1 MQHCRNSGSGASKER
16 KCVRIAT
23 MISAGWKQ
31 SLADACLRLVHPDV
45 SADEQPVQA
54 RLIGLSL
61 AAPFV
66 AFLAAAPMLASGG
79 NASSVMAALFGA
91 FALGWGS
98 ALFIAWS
105 GKPRPWFALPV
116 IAAMAGL
123 AVLLALSGGA
133 GTPLA
138 ILAFAFPVEAR
149 WLGGGQKNERAA
161 FAAALAVLA
170 AGSLGAQVLD
180 ALPSAPFAAWFGP
193 AAYGLSLWLRRC
205 DFKIFAADDESALVS
220 LAGQLGAAV
229 FRSDASGQVEM
240 LSPAGVDANGTDNAL
255 LAGNGLFER
264 LHVADRVLFL
274 SALGDVRN
282 GGNAARCALR
292 LRLPAGEGSAY
303 IHFNADF
310 LALPAGPVILLRRNA
325 EALALEMAERRADDA
340 GSETEIAKS
349 RFLAAVSHELRT
361 PLNAIIGF
369 SDMLLHEM
377 FGGFP
382 DPRQKEYVG
391 LISQS
396 GQHLLSVVNAIL
408 DVSKIES
415 GSYAISPE
423 PFRLKDAAAMC
434 LSMVQTQAASKAIE
448 IVTSIPD
455 NLGDVT
461 ADCRAVQQMMINLLS
476 NAVKF
481 TPDNGRVSLSAFASG
496 PDLTIDVSDTGIGMG
511 SADLERIGRPF
522 TQVQNELTRQY
533 EGTGLGLSLVKGLVA
548 LHGGAMSIE
557 SAPKRGTS
565 VRITLPGALSAENRP
580 HDGATSVRK
589 KGSNGHETFRK
600 AG

>member
-1 MQHCRNSGSGASKER
+1 MQHCRNSGFGASKER

-23 MISAGWKQ
+23 TISAGWKQ

-45 SADEQPVQA
+45 SADDRPVQA

-61 AAPFV
+61 VAPFV
-66 AFLAAAPMLASGG
+66 VFLAAAPLLASGG

-91 FALGWGS
+91 FAAGWGA
-98 ALFIAWS
+98 ALFIAWT
-105 GKPRPWFALPV
+105 GRPRPWFALPV

-123 AVLLALSGGA
+123 ALLLALSGGA

-138 ILAFAFPVEAR
+138 ILALALPIETK
-149 WLGGGQKNERAA
+149 WLGAGQKTVRAA
-161 FAAALAVLA
+161 LAGGLAVLA
-170 AGSLGAQVLD
+170 AGSLGAQVLGG
-180 ALPSAPFAAWFGP
+180 ASVANAAAWVGP
-193 AAYGLSLWLRRC
+193 FVYGLSLWVRRKEFTTAVT
-205 DFKIFAADDESALVS
+205 DDDSGLVRLAD
-220 LAGQLGAAV
+220 QLGAAAV
-229 FRSDASGQVEM
+229 RSDASGQVDF
-240 LSPAGVDANGTDNAL
+240 LSPPDVAGFGGDLSL
-255 LAGNGLFER
+255 LAGNGLFQR

-282 GGNAARCALR
+282 GASAARCVLR
-292 LRLPAGEGSAY
+292 LRLPAGEGY
-303 IHFNADF
+303 THFNADF
-310 LALPAGPVILLRRNA
+310 LDRPAGPVILLRPNA
-325 EALALEMAERRADDA
+325 EALALEKAERRADEA

-377 FGGFP
+377 FGGFS

-415 GSYAISPE
+415 GSYAIAPE
-423 PFRLKDAAAMC
+423 PFRLADAAAMC
-434 LSMVQTQAASKAIE
+434 LSMVQTQAGAKAIE
-448 IVTSIPD
+448 IATSIPD
-455 NLGDVT
+455 DLGDVT

-481 TPDNGRVSLSAFASG
+481 TPDNGRVILSAFAAG
-496 PDLTIDVSDTGIGMG
+496 TNLTIEVSDNGIGMDA
-511 SADLERIGRPF
+511 ADLERIGRPF

-557 SAPKRGTS
+557 SAPGRGTS
-565 VRITLPGALSAENRP
+565 VRITLPDALSAENLP
-580 HDGATSVRK
+580 QAGATSVRK
-589 KGSNGHETFRK
+589 KGSNGHEAFRK